1 MRGTTHSNRRY
12 ALIGKEIVQ
21 TMVGILVHGNTH
33 YILSGPRP
41 TAGEAV
47 ALARNWS
54 VVQIGETKSQ
64 KFEKWEIRNKEFR
77 ENLEW
82 AVIMPGD
89 RDTSPGV
96 LELLAEIAA
105 RGVEIQRYLAQ
116 DT

>member
-1 MRGTTHSNRRY
+1 M
-12 ALIGKEIVQ
+12 VQ

-54 VVQIGETKSQ
+54 VVQIGEAKSQ
-64 KFEKWEIRNKEFR
+64 KFEKWEIRNQEFR
-77 ENLEW
+77 ANLQW
-82 AVIMPGD
+82 AVIVPD
-89 RDTSPGV
+89 ERETSPGV

>member
-1 MRGTTHSNRRY
+1 M
-12 ALIGKEIVQ
+12 
-21 TMVGILVHGNTH
+21 MVGILVHGNTH

-54 VVQIGETKSQ
+54 VVQIGEPRSH

-77 ENLEW
+77 ENLAW
-82 AVIMPGD
+82 AVIVPGE
-89 RDTSPGV
+89 RETSPAV
-96 LELLAEIAA
+96 AELLAELAK
-105 RGVEIQRYLAQ
+105 RGVQIQQHLAQ

>member
-1 MRGTTHSNRRY
+1 
-12 ALIGKEIVQ
+12 
-21 TMVGILVHGNTH
+21 MVGILVHGNTH

-41 TAGEAV
+41 TKGEAV

-54 VVQIGETKSQ
+54 VVQIGEAKSQ
-64 KFEKWEIRNKEFR
+64 KFEKWEIRNQEFR
-77 ENLEW
+77 ANLQW
-82 AVIMPGD
+82 AVIVPGE
-89 RDTSPGV
+89 RETSPGV

>member
-1 MRGTTHSNRRY
+1 M
-12 ALIGKEIVQ
+12 Q

-54 VVQIGETKSQ
+54 VVQIGEAKSQ
-64 KFEKWEIRNKEFR
+64 KFEKWEIRNQEFR
-77 ENLEW
+77 ANLQW
-82 AVIMPGD
+82 AVIVAGE
-89 RDTSPGV
+89 RETSPGV

-116 DT
+116 DP

>member
-1 MRGTTHSNRRY
+1 
-12 ALIGKEIVQ
+12 
-21 TMVGILVHGNTH
+21 MVGILVHGNTH
-33 YILSGPRP
+33 YILCGPRP

-54 VVQIGETKSQ
+54 VVQIGEAKSQ

-82 AVIMPGD
+82 AVIIPGD

-105 RGVEIQRYLAQ
+105 RGVEIRRYPAQ

>member
-1 MRGTTHSNRRY
+1 
-12 ALIGKEIVQ
+12 
-21 TMVGILVHGNTH
+21 MVGILVHGNNH
-33 YILSGPRP
+33 YILSGPVP
-41 TAGEAV
+41 TAEEAV
-47 ALARNWS
+47 TLARNWS
-54 VVQIGETKSQ
+54 VVQIGEAKSQ
-64 KFEKWEIRNKEFR
+64 KCEKWEIRNKEFR

>member
-1 MRGTTHSNRRY
+1 
-12 ALIGKEIVQ
+12 
-21 TMVGILVHGNTH
+21 MVGILVYGNTH

-54 VVQIGETKSQ
+54 VVQIGEAKSQ

-77 ENLEW
+77 ENLAG
-82 AVIMPGD
+82 AVIVPGE
-89 RDTSPGV
+89 RATSPGV
-96 LELLAEIAA
+96 NELLAELAK
-105 RGVEIQRYLAQ
+105 RGVPIQPYLAQ

>member
-1 MRGTTHSNRRY
+1 
-12 ALIGKEIVQ
+12 
-21 TMVGILVHGNTH
+21 
-33 YILSGPRP
+33 
-41 TAGEAV
+41 
-47 ALARNWS
+47 
-54 VVQIGETKSQ
+54 VVQIGEAKSQ

-89 RDTSPGV
+89 RDPSPGV

>member
-1 MRGTTHSNRRY
+1 
-12 ALIGKEIVQ
+12 
-21 TMVGILVHGNTH
+21 MVGILVYGNTH

-41 TAGEAV
+41 TAGEAIAV
-47 ALARNWS
+47 ARNWS
-54 VVQIGETKSQ
+54 VVQIGEAKSQ

>member
-1 MRGTTHSNRRY
+1 
-12 ALIGKEIVQ
+12 
-21 TMVGILVHGNTH
+21 MVGILVHGNNH

-54 VVQIGETKSQ
+54 VVQIGELKSQ
-64 KFEKWEIRNKEFR
+64 KFAQWEIRNKEVR

-89 RDTSPGV
+89 RDPSPGV

-105 RGVEIQRYLAQ
+105 RGVQIQRYPAQ
-116 DT
+116 DP

>member
-1 MRGTTHSNRRY
+1 M
-12 ALIGKEIVQ
+12 Q

-54 VVQIGETKSQ
+54 VVQIGEAKSQ
-64 KFEKWEIRNKEFR
+64 KFEKWEIPNQEFR
-77 ENLEW
+77 ANLQW
-82 AVIMPGD
+82 AVIVPD
-89 RDTSPGV
+89 ERETSPGV

-116 DT
+116 DP